1 MTTTRAPRP
10 TRTPQPIGLWVIA
23 GMVLIAA
30 LAPVGYLLYEV
41 LLGGREAWDVLNR
54 SRTWEL
60 FGNSIGLAAAVTLGA
75 VVIGVGAAWLV
86 TMTDLPG
93 SRLWT
98 VLLSLPLVMP
108 SYVMALTLIA
118 ATGPAGVLGLPR
130 IDGFAGSTL
139 ALVAS
144 TYPYVF
150 LPAVAGFR
158 RLDQTLEEAAAGLGS
173 SRTEVL
179 RRIVLPQM
187 RPTVGPAALLVALYT
202 LSDFGAVSL
211 LRFDTLT
218 RGIYLR
224 YEGLVDR
231 TPALVL
237 SSVLIIVSLTVVAVE
252 RKSRGAGVY
261 FRRRP
266 ARTRQRIVLPA
277 AGRWVGSAAL
287 ATTLATALLIPV
299 AVLATWVGRGV
310 QRGTDLGTIRSAAI
324 ESTVAAGGAALLAL
338 VVAVPLAILMVRF
351 RTRSSELTESAL
363 YLVYSMPHIAVALA
377 VLFLI
382 INLVR
387 PLYQTLPLLWIVYV
401 ILFLPLALGPTTAAV
416 ESVDPQLE
424 EASRGLGKGRTETLR
439 RITWPLIGRGATT
452 GAALVFLTAI
462 KELPATLILRPT
474 GFDPLAV
481 LIWARTS
488 EGFLS
493 RASVAALVLLA
504 VSVAPVYLLDARRTL
519 SDV

>member
-1 MTTTRAPRP
+1 MAATRALVGNRSTRP
-10 TRTPQPIGLWVIA
+10 AGLWFVASI
-23 GMVLIAA
+23 VLVAA
-30 LAPVGYLLYEV
+30 LAPIGYLLYEV
-41 LLGGREAWDVLNR
+41 VTGGSEAFALLSR

-60 FGNSIGLAAAVTLGA
+60 LGNSVGLAATVTAGAVT
-75 VVIGVGAAWLV
+75 VGVGAAWLV

-93 SRLWT
+93 SRFWT
-98 VLLSLPLVMP
+98 VALALPLVMP

-118 ATGPAGVLGLPR
+118 ATGPAGLLGLPR
-130 IDGFAGSTL
+130 IEGFAGSTL
-139 ALVAS
+139 ALVAT

-158 RLDQTLEEAAAGLGS
+158 RLDQTLEEAAQGLGS
-173 SRTEVL
+173 SRVQVL
-179 RRIVLPQM
+179 RRVVLPQM

-218 RGIYLR
+218 RAIYLR

-237 SSVLIIVSLTVVAVE
+237 AALLILVSLTVVAVE
-252 RKSRGAGVY
+252 RKSRSAGVY
-261 FRRRP
+261 YRSRP
-266 ARTRQRIVLPA
+266 ARRRNPIGLTARARALGTVAVTTIVGL
-277 AGRWVGSAAL
+277 G
-287 ATTLATALLIPV
+287 LLIPV
-299 AVLATWVGRGV
+299 IILGVWMVRGITQGEAVGSVRE
-310 QRGTDLGTIRSAAI
+310 AAI
-324 ESTVAAGGAALLAL
+324 ESLAAAGGAAVLAL

-351 RTRSSELTESAL
+351 RTRATELTESAL

-377 VLFLI
+377 VLFLS

-401 ILFLPLALGPTTAAV
+401 VLFLPLALGPTSAAV

-424 EASRGLGKGRTETLR
+424 EASRGLGHSRTATLR
-439 RITWPLIGRGATT
+439 RVTWPLIGRGAIT
-452 GAALVFLTAI
+452 GAALVFLTTI

-488 EGFLS
+488 EGFLT

-504 VSVAPVYLLDARRTL
+504 VSVVPVYLLDARRTL
-519 SDV
+519 THV

>member
-1 MTTTRAPRP
+1 MATTRAAARSKAS
-10 TRTPQPIGLWVIA
+10 TPFVLWMVA
-23 GMVLIAA
+23 GAVLVAA
-30 LAPVGYLLYEV
+30 LSPIAYLLFEV
-41 LLGGREAWDVLNR
+41 LSGGSDALAVLTR
-54 SRTWEL
+54 PRTWEL
-60 FGNSIGLAAAVTLGA
+60 FANSLGLSAAVTVGA
-75 VVIGVGAAWLV
+75 LIVGVGAAWLV
-86 TMTDLPG
+86 SMTNLRRA
-93 SRLWT
+93 RLWT
-98 VLLSLPLVMP
+98 VVLSLPLVMP

-118 ATGPAGVLGLPR
+118 ATGPAGLLGLPR
-130 IDGFAGSTL
+130 IEGFAGSTI
-139 ALVAS
+139 ALVAA

-158 RLDQTLEEAAAGLGS
+158 RLDQTLEDAAAGLGS
-173 SRTEVL
+173 SRIEVL
-179 RRIVLPQM
+179 RRVVLPQM

-211 LRFDTLT
+211 LRYDTLT

-237 SSVLIIVSLTVVAVE
+237 ASLLILVALTVVAIE
-252 RKSRGAGVY
+252 RKSRGPGVY

-266 ARTRQRIVLPA
+266 ARARKPIELSRPATFAGTAWLTSIVGVSL
-277 AGRWVGSAAL
+277 V
-287 ATTLATALLIPV
+287 IPV
-299 AVLATWVGRGV
+299 AVLGVWVGRGV
-310 QRGTDLGTIRSAAI
+310 QRGTDLGTIREAAV
-324 ESTVAAGGAALLAL
+324 ESVAAAGGAAVLAL

-377 VLFLI
+377 VLFLAI
-382 INLVR
+382 TVVR

-401 ILFLPLALGPTTAAV
+401 ILFLPLAIGPTNAAV

-424 EASRGLGKGRTETLR
+424 EAARGLGKNRLATLSSV
-439 RITWPLIGRGATT
+439 TWPLIGRGAIT
-452 GAALVFLTAI
+452 GAALVFLTSI

-474 GFDPLAV
+474 EFDPLAV
-481 LIWARTS
+481 LIWSRTS

-493 RASVAALVLLA
+493 RASFAALVLLA
-504 VSVAPVYLLDARRTL
+504 VSVVPVYLLDARRTL
-519 SDV
+519 DNA

>member
-1 MTTTRAPRP
+1 MTAARASTTARSQ
-10 TRTPQPIGLWVIA
+10 QPVGLWVVAAI
-23 GMVLIAA
+23 VLVAA
-30 LAPVGYLLYEV
+30 LAPIGYLLYEV
-41 LLGGREAWDVLNR
+41 LVGGPQAWDVLTR
-54 SRTWEL
+54 PRTWEL
-60 FGNSIGLAAAVTLGA
+60 FGNSIGLAAVVTVGSL
-75 VVIGVGAAWLV
+75 VVGVGAAWLV
-86 TMTDLPG
+86 TMTDVPG
-93 SRLWT
+93 ARLWT
-98 VLLSLPLVMP
+98 VVLSLPLVMP

-118 ATGPAGVLGLPR
+118 ATGPSGLLSLPR
-130 IDGFAGSTL
+130 IEGFTGSTL
-139 ALVAS
+139 ALIAT

-158 RLDQTLEEAAAGLGS
+158 RLDPTLEEAAAGLGS
-173 SRTEVL
+173 TRLVVL

-187 RPTVGPAALLVALYT
+187 RPTVGPAALLVALYA

-237 SSVLIIVSLTVVAVE
+237 SSLLILVALTVVAIE
-252 RKSRGAGVY
+252 RKSRGAGAY

-266 ARTRQRIVLPA
+266 ARARRPIALDPA
-277 AGRWVGSAAL
+277 RRWLGTAAL
-287 ATTLATALLIPV
+287 SMITAIALIIPV
-299 AVLATWVGRGV
+299 AVLLIWVTRGL
-310 QRGTDLGTIRSAAI
+310 QQGSDLGTVWNAAV
-324 ESTVAAGGAALLAL
+324 ESTVAAGGAAVLAL

-377 VLFLI
+377 VLFLA
-382 INLVR
+382 INITR

-401 ILFLPLALGPTTAAV
+401 VLFLPLALGPTTAAV

-424 EASRGLGKGRTETLR
+424 EASRGLGRGRFETLR
-439 RITWPLIGRGATT
+439 RITWPLIGRGAVT
-452 GAALVFLTAI
+452 GAALVFLTTI

-474 GFDPLAV
+474 GFDPLSV

-488 EGFLS
+488 EGFLT
-493 RASVAALVLLA
+493 RASFAALVLLA